1 MGNTITGHTRLAAL
15 FATPIRHSVSPMMHN
30 TAFQELG
37 IDAVYLAFEVG
48 NEGLPQA
55 IESMRNLEMIGANLS
70 MPNKQLAMD
79 YVDEISEAAQM
90 IGAINT
96 ITNEDGKLI
105 GHNTDGIGF
114 MRSLADAEVDV
125 IGQKLTIIG
134 AGGAATAIIV
144 QAALDGVK
152 EIAVYNR
159 KDDYYEAIQKT
170 LAMIAERTG
179 CLIQLHDLQDE
190 ASLQVD
196 VAASVLLVN
205 ATGIGMKPMDDLTP
219 IQDFSVIRPDLA
231 VYDVIYNP
239 RETKFLRLARERG
252 AKTHNGLG
260 MLLYQGAAAFEKW
273 TGQEMP
279 IEIIKPIVE
288 GN

>member
-79 YVDEISEAAQM
+79 YVDEISEAAQL

-96 ITNEDGKLI
+96 ITNENGKLT

-114 MRSLADAEVDV
+114 MRSLADAGVAVVGE
-125 IGQKLTIIG
+125 KMTIIG

-152 EIAVYNR
+152 ELAVYNR
-159 KDDYYEAIQKT
+159 KDNYYEAIQQT
-170 LAMIAERTG
+170 LAAIAERTG
-179 CLIQLHDLQDE
+179 CVIQLHDLQDE
-190 ASLQVD
+190 VSLKED

-205 ATGIGMKPMDDLTP
+205 ATGIGMKPIDDLTP
-219 IQDFSVIRPDLA
+219 IQDFSIIRPDLA

-260 MLLYQGAAAFEKW
+260 MLLYQGATAFEKW

>member
-96 ITNEDGKLI
+96 ITNEDGKLT

-114 MRSLADAEVDV
+114 MRSLTDAEVDV
-125 IGQKLTIIG
+125 IGQKMTIIG

-190 ASLQVD
+190 TSLQVD
-196 VAASVLLVN
+196 VEASVLLVN

-288 GN
+288 AN